1 VPLFNFSHS
10 LNVPTLSI
18 LFDQHFVQGTVGRKE
33 LVFPRTGE
41 KRIKYFV
48 VLNANPNEAEILSV
62 VAQSDPKYA
71 LRHPILKTHLIYT
84 DHANSDGIFRK
95 PGYIDCTEIIPIER
109 DKILSEFIT
118 DSSVLIGKLPEI
130 VLNEIKRVIV
140 GSPIIELEYQERIYN
155 VSHN

>member
-1 VPLFNFSHS
+1 MPLFNFSHS
-10 LNVPTLSI
+10 LNIPALSI

-48 VLNANPNEAEILSV
+48 VLNADPHEAETLSV

-71 LRHPILKTHLIYT
+71 LNHHVLKTHLVYT
-84 DHANSDGIFRK
+84 DRANSDGIFRK

-109 DKILSEFIT
+109 ENILSEFIT
-118 DSSVLIGKLPEI
+118 DSSVLIGRLPEI
-130 VLNEIKRVIV
+130 LLNEIKRVIV
-140 GSPIIELEYQERIYN
+140 GSPIIELEYQERIYSG
-155 VSHN
+155 VA